1 MNRLLILG
9 RNKVMYKVLKPCE
22 ETYRIAGEAIK
33 QGKVIC
39 VPTDAVYS
47 VVCDAFNKEAV
58 ERLREIRQSPADK
71 PLSLIIDK
79 KDIEKYGIVHNDKFK
94 KMMDVL
100 LPGKVSF
107 LMKKNGDVF
116 PEAVPNSDAVCVFWQ
131 NNETKGVYEQSGTV
145 LAISSANK
153 AGKPE
158 ATTLEQAVNYFS
170 EEVELFI
177 DSGEERGNK
186 GTTQLDIRTDEIKV
200 MRESPMFDLNEINK
214 VLKEKN
220 VDIQL

>member
-1 MNRLLILG
+1 
-9 RNKVMYKVLKPCE
+9 MYKILKPCE
-22 ETYRIAGEAIK
+22 DTYKIAGEAIK
-33 QGKVIC
+33 QGKVVV

-58 ERLREIRQSPADK
+58 ARLREIRQSPADK

-79 KDIEKYGIVHNDKFK
+79 AEIEKYGVIHNERFK
-94 KMMDVL
+94 QMLEVL

-107 LMKKNGDVF
+107 LVQKKGDIF
-116 PEAVPNSDAVCVFWQ
+116 NEAVPNSDAVCVFWQ
-131 NNETKGVYEQSGTV
+131 DNETKGVYEQSGTV

-158 ATTLEQAVNYFS
+158 ATTLDQAIEYFS

-186 GTTQLDIRTDEIKV
+186 GTTQLDIRTNDIKV
-200 MRESPMFDLNEINK
+200 MRESPMFTLNDINI
-214 VLKEKN
+214 VLKEKK